1 MIVHTGRF
9 SGDDALKF
17 PDYVYVIPF
26 IDPIDPVDHDRLYPD
41 KVYPRYTSRPMPPSL
56 RTCVACRWRISYT
69 EDPIHLAHRVEGVI
83 VPSRYSH
90 ARTSRHVLGGW
101 LDPAIDPNDH
111 EVVNMHLK
119 MILDRG

>member
-17 PDYVYVIPF
+17 PFHRYLVPTYG
-26 IDPIDPVDHDRLYPD
+26 PIDRIRPSSRSEPV
-41 KVYPRYTSRPMPPSL
+41 
-56 RTCVACRWRISYT
+56 CNWRISYAQ
-69 EDPIHLAHRVEGVI
+69 DPYHLAHRVEGVI

-90 ARTSRHVLGGW
+90 ARTSRHVLSGW
-101 LDPAIDPNDH
+101 LDPGGDPRDP